1 VLLQRS
7 SEGGRDL
14 WTCSRNEI
22 FSGVWRGHLRSA
34 GLNKYTRR
42 NHVSQKVCNC
52 IRMWHKGPSLYPI
65 PSRINLLHI
74 PQIHWNNICW
84 KAQVKKLCSLF
95 HCYFVSSISV
105 PNILKI
111 IWSLLIYGQ
120 IGDASVY
127 QTSND
132 GVAATMN
139 WMNVEESGLR
149 MWDNWMKPQNI
160 SPEMTV
166 YVLGFETRTFRIKS
180 SIANRTNVTFFKLI
194 WSYLSLRS
202 SVTERNEI
210 FSIKFL
216 FVNINIVQSEAFT
229 YFLTFKFVTWK
240 EITNPT

>member
-1 VLLQRS
+1 MKYIITNIYLWCHLKAKGRKCSLFVQHFVLLRSLNVYRDHLHNEIYFKNLTPVLLQRS

-22 FSGVWRGHLRSA
+22 YSGLWRGHLRSA

-65 PSRINLLHI
+65 PSQINLLHI

-84 KAQVKKLCSLF
+84 KAQVKKICSLF

-105 PNILKI
+105 PNMLKI
-111 IWSLLIYGQ
+111 FWSLLIYGQ
-120 IGDASVY
+120 IGDASIY

-149 MWDNWMKPQNI
+149 MWDWEWNRKTSHPRWQFTFWDSKPGHL
-160 SPEMTV
+160 E
-166 YVLGFETRTFRIKS
+166 
-180 SIANRTNVTFFKLI
+180 
-194 WSYLSLRS
+194 
-202 SVTERNEI
+202 
-210 FSIKFL
+210 
-216 FVNINIVQSEAFT
+216 
-229 YFLTFKFVTWK
+229 
-240 EITNPT
+240 